1 MTEDRLTPLQ
11 IQAFARHLRLEEKSE
26 ATMEKYLRDIRAFAR
41 WLDGREISKGLSA
54 AWKAHLVE
62 RGYAPA
68 SINAKLS
75 ALNSLLEFLGL
86 GGCRVKFL
94 RVQRRLF
101 RDAGRELTKAEYQRL
116 LDTART
122 LGRDRLA
129 LVMETICATGIRVSE
144 VRYITVEAA
153 QRGRAEISLKGK
165 IRTILLPRKL
175 CRKLLKYAK
184 KNKTVSGEIFLTRNG
199 TSLSRRQIWAELKH
213 LCKYAG
219 VEPSKVFPHNL
230 RHLFA
235 TIFYKA
241 CKDIVRLAD
250 VLGHSQ
256 AGGPAGPQQHR
267 DHPHL
272 PGDLWRRTPADAGPA
287 GTDLLITEFAFRH
300 K

>member
-75 ALNSLLEFLGL
+75 ALNNLLEFLGL

-116 LDTART
+116 LDTAHR
-122 LGRDRLA
+122 LGQERLGL
-129 LVMETICATGIRVSE
+129 LVEAMGATGIRVSE
-144 VRYITVEAA
+144 VRYLTVEAA
-153 QRGRAEISLKGK
+153 RQGKAEISLKGK
-165 IRTILLPRKL
+165 IRTILLPGKL
-175 CRKLLKYAK
+175 CRKLLQYAQK
-184 KNKTVSGEIFLTRNG
+184 QKTASGAIFRTKRAGPPADLGGDEAVVRA
-199 TSLSRRQIWAELKH
+199 RRGGPAQ
-213 LCKYAG
+213 G
-219 VEPSKVFPHNL
+219 VPPQSAAPVC
-230 RHLFA
+230 
-235 TIFYKA
+235 YG
-241 CKDIVRLAD
+241 
-250 VLGHSQ
+250 VLPDQPGHRQ

>member
-116 LDTART
+116 LDTAHR
-122 LGRDRLA
+122 LGQERLGL
-129 LVMETICATGIRVSE
+129 LVEAMGATGIRVSE
-144 VRYITVEAA
+144 VRYLTVEAA
-153 QRGRAEISLKGK
+153 RQGKAEISLKGK
-165 IRTILLPRKL
+165 IRTILLPEKL
-175 CRKLLKYAK
+175 CRKLLQYAQK
-184 KNKTVSGEIFLTRNG
+184 QKTARCN
-199 TSLSRRQIWAELKH
+199 LSHQKRKRAGPPADLGGDEAAVRARRGGPAQ
-213 LCKYAG
+213 G
-219 VEPSKVFPHNL
+219 VPPQSAAPVC
-230 RHLFA
+230 
-235 TIFYKA
+235 YG
-241 CKDIVRLAD
+241 
-250 VLGHSQ
+250 VLPDQPGHRQ
-256 AGGPAGPQQHR
+256 AGGPAGAQQH
-267 DHPHL
+267 
-272 PGDLWRRTPADAGPA
+272 
-287 GTDLLITEFAFRH
+287 
-300 K
+300 

>member
-116 LDTART
+116 LDTAHR
-122 LGRDRLA
+122 LGQERLGL
-129 LVMETICATGIRVSE
+129 LVEAMGATGIRVSE
-144 VRYITVEAA
+144 VRYLTVEAA
-153 QRGRAEISLKGK
+153 RQGKAEISLKGK
-165 IRTILLPRKL
+165 IRTILLPGKL
-175 CRKLLKYAK
+175 CRKLLQYAQK
-184 KNKTVSGEIFLTRNG
+184 QKTASGAIFRTKSGKELG
-199 TSLSRRQIWAELKH
+199 RRQIWAEMKR
-213 LCKYAG
+213 LCGHAG
-219 VEPSKVFPHNL
+219 VGPAQGVPPQSAAPVC
-230 RHLFA
+230 
-235 TIFYKA
+235 YG
-241 CKDIVRLAD
+241 
-250 VLGHSQ
+250 VLPDQPGHRQ